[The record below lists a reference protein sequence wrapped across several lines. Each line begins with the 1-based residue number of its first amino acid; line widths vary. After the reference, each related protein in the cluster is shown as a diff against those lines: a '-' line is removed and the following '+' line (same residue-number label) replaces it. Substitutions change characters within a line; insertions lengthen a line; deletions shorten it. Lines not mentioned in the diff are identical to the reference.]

1 MFIPSRLKEIRIQEG
16 VTQNMVASRL
26 GISREAYSQYENGRR
41 KPSLDTLCSICRTLS
56 ASADF
61 LLGQSPANLLFASA
75 SPQERFILTHL
86 RDLGRE
92 GLDLIML
99 VLQTLLERDLT

>member
-1 MFIPSRLKEIRIQEG
+1 MFIPSRLKELRIQEG
-16 VTQNMVASRL
+16 VTQGMVASRL

-41 KPSLDTLCSICRTLS
+41 KPSLDTLCSICRTVS

-61 LLGQSPANLLFASA
+61 LLGLSPANLIYASV

-86 RDLGRE
+86 QELGRE
-92 GLDLIML
+92 GLDLMML
-99 VLQTLLERDLT
+99 VLQTLLEQDLT